1 MQRNRLITTIFTL
14 LPLAS
19 ALPAV
24 AAEINLTAAYLQART
39 DNSATGNLFGVS
51 YDSKNWGGVYLDYVN
66 IDEIEFV
73 DVNDVVQNNSLPAY
87 LLGYQYTIPL
97 NQKLSVA
104 FKIGAAIANQEIS
117 DSNQTWLKAG
127 DTALNYGVQ
136 MNWNVSDVLSLNMGL
151 NRIQDMDYFGD
162 VSSVQIGV
170 SYKFTFAEKTDK
182 VVRGEISKPAPLLVD
197 NQSEADNRKPIK
209 PEKVTIQTLQQQPAS
224 NATDKP
230 QIPVSAT
237 TAIPAQPTTTL
248 VEQRMAER
256 KVQGQAETQPKELT
270 AKIETNVQKRS
281 ELGEYKIQLGA
292 FSNPANAKQLA
303 SKLDKAGYQTQ
314 IVQKDS
320 LNLVYVIGFESRN
333 AADSAKNTINDRF
346 AIKGIVRAN

>member
-136 MNWNVSDVLSLNMGL
+136 MNWNISDVLSLNMGL

-170 SYKFTFAEKTDK
+170 SYRFTFAEKTDK
-182 VVRGEISKPAPLLVD
+182 VVRGEISKPAPLLVN

-209 PEKVTIQTLQQQPAS
+209 PEKVTVQTLQQPPEQKPITGQQMPAS
-224 NATDKP
+224 APAT
-230 QIPVSAT
+230 I
-237 TAIPAQPTTTL
+237 PTTSL

-256 KVQGQAETQPKELT
+256 KAQGQAETQPKELT
-270 AKIETNVQKRS
+270 ERIETNVQKRS